1 MPFRMQPMCRLTRRL
16 AEVVL
21 PPSTPPCPRRHPSRH
36 APPRTRRRSSCCTP
50 AATACDSR
58 RWRGMAPRGARA
70 AADPDAAVG
79 RSCARRRS
87 GFRLAERRRT
97 CTIRRILSKF
107 RNTSLFL
114 LLSALRSVQT
124 LVKMLVFVIFLNVV
138 LYATLPTYQPKH
150 PRWYLPRYQPS
161 SPPDPRHVKL

>member
-1 MPFRMQPMCRLTRRL
+1 MTPLRFYYDRTQPRARAFANGSTNPPPSAWSASSLPSRSRTRMPFRMQPMCRLTRRL

-70 AADPDAAVG
+70 AADPDAAVVVRAAG
-79 RSCARRRS
+79 AVSGSQRGGGLVRS
-87 GFRLAERRRT
+87 GG
-97 CTIRRILSKF
+97 
-107 RNTSLFL
+107 
-114 LLSALRSVQT
+114 
-124 LVKMLVFVIFLNVV
+124 
-138 LYATLPTYQPKH
+138 Y
-150 PRWYLPRYQPS
+150 
-161 SPPDPRHVKL
+161 

>member
-1 MPFRMQPMCRLTRRL
+1 MIPLRFYYDRTQPRARAFANGSTNLPPSALSASPLPSRSRTRMPFRMQPMCRLTRRL

-36 APPRTRRRSSCCTP
+36 APPRTRRRS
-50 AATACDSR
+50 
-58 RWRGMAPRGARA
+58 
-70 AADPDAAVG
+70 
-79 RSCARRRS
+79 
-87 GFRLAERRRT
+87 L
-97 CTIRRILSKF
+97 LSKF
-107 RNTSLFL
+107 RKKSRFL

>member
-1 MPFRMQPMCRLTRRL
+1 MTPLRFYYDRTQPRARAFANGSTNPPPSAWSAGSLPSRSRTRMPFRMQPMCRLTRRL

-70 AADPDAAVG
+70 AADPDAAVVVRAAG
-79 RSCARRRS
+79 AVSGSQRGGGLVRS
-87 GFRLAERRRT
+87 GG
-97 CTIRRILSKF
+97 
-107 RNTSLFL
+107 
-114 LLSALRSVQT
+114 
-124 LVKMLVFVIFLNVV
+124 
-138 LYATLPTYQPKH
+138 Y
-150 PRWYLPRYQPS
+150 
-161 SPPDPRHVKL
+161 

>member
-1 MPFRMQPMCRLTRRL
+1 MTPLRFYYDRTQPRAREFANGSTNPPPSAWSASSLPSRSRTRMPFRMQPMCRLTRRL

-70 AADPDAAVG
+70 AADPDAAVVVRAAG
-79 RSCARRRS
+79 AVSGSQRGGGLVRS
-87 GFRLAERRRT
+87 GG
-97 CTIRRILSKF
+97 
-107 RNTSLFL
+107 
-114 LLSALRSVQT
+114 
-124 LVKMLVFVIFLNVV
+124 
-138 LYATLPTYQPKH
+138 Y
-150 PRWYLPRYQPS
+150 
-161 SPPDPRHVKL
+161 

>member
-1 MPFRMQPMCRLTRRL
+1 MTPLRFYYDRTQPRARAFANGSSTLPPSAWSASSLPSRSRTRMPFRMQPMCRLTRRL

-70 AADPDAAVG
+70 AADPDAAVVVRAAG
-79 RSCARRRS
+79 AVSGSQRGGGLVRS
-87 GFRLAERRRT
+87 GG
-97 CTIRRILSKF
+97 
-107 RNTSLFL
+107 
-114 LLSALRSVQT
+114 
-124 LVKMLVFVIFLNVV
+124 
-138 LYATLPTYQPKH
+138 Y
-150 PRWYLPRYQPS
+150 
-161 SPPDPRHVKL
+161 

>member
-1 MPFRMQPMCRLTRRL
+1 MTPLRFYYDRTQPRARVFANGSTNPPPSAWSASSLPSRSRTRMPFRMQPMCRLTRRL

-70 AADPDAAVG
+70 AADPDAAVVVRAAG
-79 RSCARRRS
+79 AVSGSQRGGGLVRS
-87 GFRLAERRRT
+87 GG
-97 CTIRRILSKF
+97 
-107 RNTSLFL
+107 
-114 LLSALRSVQT
+114 
-124 LVKMLVFVIFLNVV
+124 
-138 LYATLPTYQPKH
+138 Y
-150 PRWYLPRYQPS
+150 
-161 SPPDPRHVKL
+161 

>member
-1 MPFRMQPMCRLTRRL
+1 MIPLRFYYDRTQPRARAFANGSTNPPPSAWSASSLPSRSRTRMPFRMQPMCRLTRRL

-70 AADPDAAVG
+70 AADPDAAVVVRAAG
-79 RSCARRRS
+79 AVSGSQRGGGLVRS
-87 GFRLAERRRT
+87 GG
-97 CTIRRILSKF
+97 
-107 RNTSLFL
+107 
-114 LLSALRSVQT
+114 
-124 LVKMLVFVIFLNVV
+124 
-138 LYATLPTYQPKH
+138 Y
-150 PRWYLPRYQPS
+150 
-161 SPPDPRHVKL
+161 